1 MQARIAIVL
10 TLTGWDVAVSERENS
25 QAKDRALSRI
35 LLPDCQREDHDHQI
49 GVSIYLEMYLK
60 LLVIAKAEIVF
71 GPVVLPLRKWI
82 PWFFAGSTMTSVLA
96 STCLRWAL

>member
-1 MQARIAIVL
+1 MWRSARERTHKQKIGHCLDSYYLIA
-10 TLTGWDVAVSERENS
+10 RE
-25 QAKDRALSRI
+25 
-35 LLPDCQREDHDHQI
+35 REDHDHQI

-96 STCLRWAL
+96 STCLR